1 MSDNGQS
8 YEDWMGL
15 GKSPPPRSTIETN
28 HRARGS
34 WPGEHAPE
42 PPADEQEESG
52 YQAFGISRE
61 GPATMLDVRQADG
74 TGDLFPLHLLMRV
87 TYTQDRFVSLTFPDC
102 IVTLEGEHLDELV
115 KALHARRVDF
125 VTICRS
131 GYQPISLKTPII
143 RAMEIASI

>member
-102 IVTLEGEHLDELV
+102 IVTLEGENLDELRR
-115 KALHARRVDF
+115 ALHARRIDF
-125 VTICRS
+125 VQVYNQRWGDVPKYDPVIT
-131 GYQPISLKTPII
+131 GVEFKG
-143 RAMEIASI
+143 